1 VAILALSVTLLARG
15 AIQGMGYEGDAS
27 RRLAASLIAD
37 QLLFEVESALAVGS
51 LPEVGRQEGEN
62 PDDDEFMRIVEVAP
76 LDLATLG
83 MADLFLPPG
92 AEAGTPRPRGAT
104 PLPDLLLVTVRVS
117 WEDGLSE
124 QAVTRTSFAYDASA
138 AAQALAAAGAG
149 SASEGD
155 GDGDGEDEAEGASPG
170 REGRGTGSGRGGGR
184 EPRDGNEDS

>member
-1 VAILALSVTLLARG
+1 
-15 AIQGMGYEGDAS
+15 
-27 RRLAASLIAD
+27 
-37 QLLFEVESALAVGS
+37 
-51 LPEVGRQEGEN
+51 
-62 PDDDEFMRIVEVAP
+62 
-76 LDLATLG
+76 

-170 REGRGTGSGRGGGR
+170 REGRGTGSGRGGRR

>member
-155 GDGDGEDEAEGASPG
+155 GVGDGEVEAAGESPG